1 MLITVVYLYSDNNN
15 IKTNTMTTIKT
26 FVQKTNDLIVKNNLD
41 YSPELFNQILK
52 SVMNDENNIIEEKL
66 RVLNLNN
73 QRVNENYNL
82 LSNMCYSIK

>member
-1 MLITVVYLYSDNNN
+1 
-15 IKTNTMTTIKT
+15 MTTIKT
-26 FVQKTNDLIVKNNLD
+26 FVQKTNDLIAKNNLD

-73 QRVNENYNL
+73 QSVNENYNL

>member
-1 MLITVVYLYSDNNN
+1 
-15 IKTNTMTTIKT
+15 MTTIKT

>member
-1 MLITVVYLYSDNNN
+1 
-15 IKTNTMTTIKT
+15 MTTIKT
-26 FVQKTNDLIVKNNLD
+26 FVQKTNDLIAKNNLD

-73 QRVNENYNL
+73 QSVNENYNL
-82 LSNMCYSIK
+82 LSNMCYSRK